1 MTLKHAMTTFL
12 ALTSQGIENLLEE
25 ELKTLGADN
34 VKQSVAS
41 VSFTADISLAYHIVL
56 STRFATRILMSI
68 GDYQIESVE
77 ELYELIYQQNW
88 MDKIQPFQTFSVD
101 FVGTNSFITNSQF
114 GAVKVKDAIAD
125 SYTHSAGGR
134 PDVDR
139 RNPDVV
145 IQARI
150 RANKLKLL
158 QDFSGPSLHQRGYRM
173 QAGEAPLKEN
183 LAAALVQRSGW
194 LLDTSKPLVD
204 PFCGSGTILVEAAL
218 MARNIAPGLIRLQ
231 RFGKNR
237 EDNFAFQRFPT
248 FRQDTFQQIV
258 KTLEEKVVNAGKLQ
272 LFGSDTDKRVLT
284 TARENAKYAGVA
296 RDVNFSEA
304 NAISFKPALQG
315 EPESGTILTNPPYG
329 ERLGQLS
336 EMTMLYN
343 RFSLHLK
350 RNFQDWNLAFFTADE
365 SPVHQLRLAKKRSYK
380 LRNGPIHCQL
390 YVYELSERQCEVNEA
405 SGLALYYAESE
416 SFANRLRKNA
426 KVIDKKAKQEGVDC
440 YRVYDADIPEYNVAI
455 DRYADEVV
463 IFEYQPPKTVEE
475 SNSRKRLSD
484 ILVLTTDVLD
494 VDPNLVRLKVRER
507 KQGAKQYEKMQ
518 SSDSKFVV
526 QEYNAQF
533 YVNTQDYLDT
543 GLFLDHRL
551 TRKMIGDMAKGKK
564 VLNLFAYTGTAS
576 VHAAL
581 GGASSITTVDM
592 SRTYLDWAK
601 DNFALNGLEGKYFF
615 ENSDCLTWIDFTHHK
630 FDLVFVD
637 PPTFSNSKRMQ
648 DTFDVQRDHVDL
660 LRRLCNQVLAD
671 DGIVVFSNNH
681 RRFKMQREEL
691 EALGIVVEDIT
702 SKTIPFDF
710 QRNSKIHNCWLVS
723 RAK

>member
-1 MTLKHAMTTFL
+1 MTTFL

-41 VSFTADISLAYHIVL
+41 VSFTADFETAYRIVL
-56 STRFATRILMSI
+56 STRFATRVLMSI
-68 GDYQIESVE
+68 GDYLVESVE
-77 ELYELIYQQNW
+77 ELYEKIYQQNW
-88 MDKIQPFQTFSVD
+88 TDVIQPFQTFLVD
-101 FVGTNSFITNSQF
+101 FVGTNSFINNSQF

-150 RANKLKLL
+150 RANKLKVLL
-158 QDFSGPSLHQRGYRM
+158 DFSGPSLHQRGYRM

-194 LLDTSKPLVD
+194 LMDTSKPLVD

-218 MARNIAPGLIRLQ
+218 MARDIAPGLIRMQ
-231 RFGKNR
+231 RFGKDR
-237 EDNFAFQRFPT
+237 DDNFAFQRYPT
-248 FRQDTFQQIV
+248 FRQDIFQQVV
-258 KTLEEKVVNAGKLQ
+258 KALEERVSNRGKLQ
-272 LFGSDTDKRVLT
+272 LFGSDTDKRILN

-296 RDVNFSEA
+296 RDINFTQA
-304 NAISFKPALQG
+304 NATSFKPALQG
-315 EPESGTILTNPPYG
+315 DPEEGTILTNPPYG

-343 RFSLHLK
+343 RFSLHIK

-365 SPVHQLRLAKKRSYK
+365 SPTHQLRLAKKRAYK

-390 YVYELSERQCEVNEA
+390 YLYELTARQCEVNEA

-416 SFANRLRKNA
+416 SFANRLRKNLKA
-426 KVIDKKAKQEGVDC
+426 MDKRAKQEGVDC
-440 YRVYDADIPEYNVAI
+440 YRVYDADIPEYNVAV
-455 DRYADEVV
+455 DRYGDEVV
-463 IFEYQPPKTVEE
+463 IFEYQPPKTVDEDV
-475 SNSRKRLSD
+475 SRKRLSD
-484 ILVLTTDVLD
+484 ILILTIDVMD
-494 VDPNLVRLKVRER
+494 ADPNLVRLKVRER
-507 KQGAKQYEKMQ
+507 KQGAKQYEKME
-518 SSDSKFVV
+518 SSGSQFVV
-526 QEYNAQF
+526 QEYNAKF

-551 TRKMIGDMAKGKK
+551 TRKMIGEMAQGKK

-581 GGASSITTVDM
+581 GGATSITTVDM
-592 SRTYLDWAK
+592 SRTYLDWAQS
-601 DNFALNGLEGKYFF
+601 NFELNKLQGKYFF
-615 ENSDCLTWIDFTHHK
+615 ENADCLRWIDFTAHT
-630 FDLVFVD
+630 FDLIFVD
-637 PPTFSNSKRMQ
+637 PPTFSNSKRMH

-660 LRRLCNQVLAD
+660 LRRLCDKLLNEN
-671 DGIVVFSNNH
+671 GTIVFSNNH

-691 EALGIVVEDIT
+691 AALGITVEDIT

-710 QRNSKIHNCWLVS
+710 QRNNKIHNCWLVR